1 MDGGGGPVAAAAA
14 LVAAK
19 VALRTDELVEAD
31 DVDNA
36 ALWRRRSPTLEGGTN
51 SPRSPAAAISTL
63 SVRNEVCAAV
73 PPL

>member
-19 VALRTDELVEAD
+19 VALRTDELVDAE

-36 ALWRRRSPTLEGGTN
+36 ALWRRRSPALEGGTN
-51 SPRSPAAAISTL
+51 SPRSPVDAISTL
-63 SVRNEVCAAV
+63 SVRNGVCAV